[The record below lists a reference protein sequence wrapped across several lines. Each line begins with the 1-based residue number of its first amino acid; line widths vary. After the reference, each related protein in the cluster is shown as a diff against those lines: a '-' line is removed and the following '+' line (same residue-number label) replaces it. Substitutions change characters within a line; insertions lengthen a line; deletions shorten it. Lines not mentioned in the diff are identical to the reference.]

1 MIKNVYFVQGGRYIL
16 HSLPCVVSERCWLY
30 WNRSGA
36 CKHVRMMLRN
46 WDLTTCHVVVSLTR
60 GFPPN
65 VQLIG
70 AIGQCAQ
77 LSGRCIDISC
87 SITVSR

>member
-16 HSLPCVVSERCWLY
+16 LSVPCVVREWYCLY

-60 GFPPN
+60 GFAP
-65 VQLIG
+65 
-70 AIGQCAQ
+70 QCPVDWCYRAVCTAV
-77 LSGRCIDISC
+77 RA
-87 SITVSR
+87 VY